1 MAPARRFRA
10 VQTRVFGFFAPKTH
24 KKQKTSSKN
33 ARTTHTIDRNFIEYS
48 TTIHLKGLEKF
59 TILQN
64 EPWICCGKISIVNL
78 TEGNMFLMLKW
89 SPGTYFLKIRFT
101 IDYRYLHI
109 QGSFCNIIGVVKL
122 LIIETFALFM
132 VAIVY
137 DASDFSLIC
146 LLNLFL
152 KSLVRQC

>member
-1 MAPARRFRA
+1 MKWIFIKKITLGLLSHWGFFHQWSRRFRA

-101 IDYRYLHI
+101 ISKVMWQAESRITVVCMAEIILM
-109 QGSFCNIIGVVKL
+109 GNI
-122 LIIETFALFM
+122 FP
-132 VAIVY
+132 
-137 DASDFSLIC
+137 
-146 LLNLFL
+146 
-152 KSLVRQC
+152 